1 MLKSSSNQERTRLP
15 LPRLV
20 QASVGAGNATIA
32 SDIASWV

>member
-1 MLKSSSNQERTRLP
+1 MIKSSSNQESTWLP
-15 LPRLV
+15 LPRLI